1 MKSAQSSVRQETPA
15 GGSRGRHRWLTW
27 GVRLVVGLLLLIA
40 IAGAAL
46 AWALRSSLAQLEGE
60 VRLSGLSAPVSVER
74 DALGV
79 PTLRGSNRSDVAR
92 ALGFV
97 HAQERFFQ
105 MDLLRRRG
113 AGELAALLGPGLVK
127 ADESIRRH
135 GLRRAAREA
144 VLGFAG
150 ETRALVE
157 AYAAG
162 VNQGLAAMGSRPP
175 EYLLLRSVPEPWRAE
190 DSVLVGFA
198 MFFTLQDDGG
208 GEDLGTEV
216 LARALPREAVEFFHP
231 AASEWD
237 AAIDGSVLPV
247 APVPGPE
254 VLNFSTP
261 QGSRAALDAMPGDV
275 DDPDFGLVPGSN
287 SWGVHGA
294 ATATG
299 SAIVCDDM
307 HLDLGL
313 PNVWFRVC
321 LEWVDARGAKRRL
334 VGASLAGVPALIVG
348 SNGDIAWGFT
358 NATIDNSDLVV
369 LETDPAQPSRYRTPE
384 GWREFETV
392 TERIEVR
399 GEAAREFQYRRTIWG
414 PVVGARDSDRLMALV
429 WTPHRPGG
437 ANLGLLE
444 LENARSVAE
453 AMAMAP
459 RCGVPVQNL
468 LVGDRAGELGYTL
481 VGRLPKRVGWDGS
494 VPVSFA
500 DGTRGWD
507 GWRSGDETPRYL
519 APAGGRLWTANN
531 RILGTPEY
539 LALGTRYTDVGARAR
554 QIRDDLLA
562 LKAPV
567 SEKDL
572 MTIYRDDRAVFLG
585 RWQKLLLQVLESPA
599 PAGDAVLAERW
610 TRVRELVSKW
620 DGHASV
626 ESVGYRLVRAF
637 RLGVMNRVMM
647 PVLARCETVSK
658 GAALRNDRQET
669 PVWSVLETRPQH
681 LLDPRFPSYDA
692 LLVDSVRGVFEDL
705 DRQKLGLE
713 QASWGAKNRVRI
725 THPLSRALPWLGRW
739 LDLEPVSLPGDSHMP
754 RVQGAAFG
762 ASERMVVSPG
772 HEESGYFHMP
782 GGQSGHF
789 LSPFYRAGHEAWVR
803 VEPSPLLPGAV
814 VHRLALL
821 P

>member
-1 MKSAQSSVRQETPA
+1 MVIA
-15 GGSRGRHRWLTW
+15 GGVLG
-27 GVRLVVGLLLLIA
+27 
-40 IAGAAL
+40 
-46 AWALRSSLAQLEGE
+46 WAVRSSLAQLEGE
-60 VRLSGLSAPVSVER
+60 ARLSGLSAPVSVDR

-79 PTLRGSNRSDVAR
+79 PTLRGSNRRDVAQ

-113 AGELAALLGPGLVK
+113 AGELSALLGPGLVG
-127 ADESIRRH
+127 ADEATRRH
-135 GLRRAAREA
+135 GLRQAARAA
-144 VLGFAG
+144 VAG
-150 ETRALVE
+150 LEDGTRSLVE

-162 VNQGLAAMGSRPP
+162 VNQGLAAMGVRPP

-216 LARALPREAVEFFHP
+216 LIRALPREAVDFFHP

-237 AAIDGSVLPV
+237 AAIDGSELPL
-247 APVPGPE
+247 APIPGPE
-254 VLNFSTP
+254 VLNFAADP
-261 QGSRAALDAMPGDV
+261 GVRAGLDPMPGDV
-275 DDPDFGLVPGSN
+275 DHPDFGLVPGSN
-287 SWGVHGA
+287 SWGVQGA
-294 ATATG
+294 ASATG

-321 LEWVDARGAKRRL
+321 LEWVDASGVKRRL

-358 NATIDNSDLVV
+358 NATIDNTDLVE
-369 LETDPAQPSRYRTPE
+369 LETDPAQPNRYRTPE

-392 TERIEVR
+392 TEHIEVR
-399 GEAAREFQYRRTIWG
+399 GEAAREIRYRRTIWG
-414 PVVGARDSDRLMALV
+414 PVLGASASDRQMALL

-437 ANLGLLE
+437 ANMGLLE

-453 AMAMAP
+453 AMAVAP

-500 DGTRGWD
+500 DGSRGWE
-507 GWRSGDETPRYL
+507 GWRSGAETPRYL

-539 LALGTRYTDVGARAR
+539 LALGARYVDVGARAR

-572 MTIYRDDRAVFLG
+572 MTIHRDDRAVFLD
-585 RWQKLLLQVLESPA
+585 RWQKLLLRVLESPA
-599 PAGDAVLAERW
+599 PEGDAVLAGRW
-610 TRVRELVSKW
+610 ARARDLVLKW
-620 DGHASV
+620 DGRASI

-658 GAALRNDRQET
+658 GAAFRNERQET
-669 PVWSVLETRPQH
+669 PVWSVLEARPPH

-692 LLVDSVRGVFEDL
+692 LLVDSVRGVFGDL
-705 DRQKLGLE
+705 DRQKLDLE
-713 QASWGAKNRVRI
+713 QATWGARNRVRI
-725 THPLSRALPWLGRW
+725 RHPLSRALPWLGRW
-739 LDLEPVSLPGDSHMP
+739 LDLEPVSLPGDDHMP

-789 LSPFYRAGHEAWVR
+789 LSPHYRAGHDAWVR
-803 VEPSPLLPGAV
+803 VEPSPLLPGPA
-814 VHRLALL
+814 VHRMTLR